1 MTKEQMINT
10 NWNKICKYIKENYN
24 GVFEDGFEWGY
35 GAYGYEFVLKI
46 TADGEAYATSHLT
59 DKPRE
64 IVIKERIVTDW
75 KSIKERIKERA
86 ELYTNFEA

>member
-10 NWNKICKYIKENYN
+10 NWEKICEYIKENYN
-24 GVFEDGFEWGY
+24 GVFEDEFEYGY

-46 TADGEAYATSHLT
+46 TKDGEAYAISHLT

-64 IVIKERIVTDW
+64 IVIKERIITDW
-75 KSIKERIKERA
+75 KSIKKRIKERA
-86 ELYTNFEA
+86 ELYTNFEV